1 MYSLG
6 FAGLPY
12 ANLLAYWL
20 RGTFFSIIDSAIHPD
35 AFRYD
40 WTGCIYAQLP
50 LLRILDHT

>member
-12 ANLLAYWL
+12 ANLLANWL
-20 RGTFFSIIDSAIHPD
+20 SGTFFSIIDSAIHPD

-40 WTGCIYAQLP
+40 WTGCIYAQ
-50 LLRILDHT
+50 